1 MEHIDVGAHQLV
13 RIKLRQC
20 FTQVA
25 FVFAQHFGDR
35 FVHVGDFA
43 ISVRDLIVD
52 YKQLRAVNNIS
63 FDAKAGEVTV
73 VIGPNGAG
81 KTSTM
86 EVCSGVRTATSGK
99 VSVLGLDPKK
109 DRSQIN
115 SQIGVMLQDG
125 GVYPSARVFEIAQH
139 YCNLYNN
146 RTTANELLDAVDLSR
161 QKKTS
166 WRKLSGGEKQRL
178 SLALAL
184 AAKPRIAFLDEPTS
198 GVDIFGRDLIRR
210 IVRQLASDGCA
221 VIMATHE
228 LDEAQR
234 VADHVLMFHNGSLV
248 ANAPLTEL
256 LNSAG
261 ENQKLEDIFR
271 SFAANSPMSK
281 LRDAQ

>member
-1 MEHIDVGAHQLV
+1 MSAKSCE
-13 RIKLRQC
+13 LR
-20 FTQVA
+20 TVMVMNLSGPSNQV
-25 FVFAQHFGDR
+25 
-35 FVHVGDFA
+35 A
-43 ISVRDLIVD
+43 ISVRDLVVD

-109 DRSQIN
+109 DRSKIN

-139 YCNLYNN
+139 YCNLYGN
-146 RTTANELLDAVDLSR
+146 RTTADELLEAIDLTR

-184 AAKPRIAFLDEPTS
+184 AAKPRVAFLDEPTS
-198 GVDIFGRDLIRR
+198 GVDIFGRDLIRG
-210 IVRQLASDGCA
+210 IVRRLADDGCA

-234 VADHVLMFHNGSLV
+234 VADHVLMFQHGNLI
-248 ANAPLTEL
+248 ANAPLAEL
-256 LNSAG
+256 RGSTG
-261 ENQKLEDIFR
+261 TNQTLEDIFR
-271 SFAANSPMSK
+271 GLSSNATKSK
-281 LRDAQ
+281 SREVQ

>member
-1 MEHIDVGAHQLV
+1 MSAKSCE
-13 RIKLRQC
+13 LR
-20 FTQVA
+20 TVM
-25 FVFAQHFGDR
+25 VMNISTKSHE
-35 FVHVGDFA
+35 VA
-43 ISVRDLIVD
+43 ISVRNLVVD
-52 YKQLRAVNNIS
+52 YKNLRAVDNIS
-63 FDAKAGEVTV
+63 FEAKAGEVTV

-86 EVCSGVRTATSGK
+86 EVCSGVRAATSG
-99 VSVLGLDPKK
+99 VISVLGLDPKK
-109 DRSQIN
+109 DRGKVN

-125 GVYPSARVFEIAQH
+125 GVYPSARVHEITRH

-146 RTTANELLDAVDLSR
+146 RTNADELLESVDLAR

-198 GVDIFGRDLIRR
+198 GVDIFGRDLIRN
-210 IVRQLASDGCA
+210 IVRQLAADGCA

-234 VADHVLMFHNGSLV
+234 VADHVLMFQSGQLL
-248 ANAPLTEL
+248 ANAPLAEL
-256 LNSAG
+256 QNETG
-261 ENQKLEDIFR
+261 QRQTLEDIFR
-271 SFAANSPMSK
+271 NLAEKSK
-281 LRDAQ
+281 SQGMQ

>member
-1 MEHIDVGAHQLV
+1 MSAKSCE
-13 RIKLRQC
+13 LR
-20 FTQVA
+20 TVMVMNLSGPSNQV
-25 FVFAQHFGDR
+25 
-35 FVHVGDFA
+35 A
-43 ISVRDLIVD
+43 ISVRDLVVD
-52 YKQLRAVNNIS
+52 YKQLRAVNKIS

-99 VSVLGLDPKK
+99 VSVLGLDPRK
-109 DRSQIN
+109 DRARLN
-115 SQIGVMLQDG
+115 LQIGVMLQDG

-139 YCNLYNN
+139 YCNLYGN
-146 RTTANELLDAVDLSR
+146 RTTANELLEAVDLTR

-184 AAKPRIAFLDEPTS
+184 AAKPRVAFLDEPTS
-198 GVDIFGRDLIRR
+198 GVDIFGRDLIRG
-210 IVRQLASDGCA
+210 IVRRLADDGCA

-234 VADHVLMFHNGSLV
+234 VADHVLMFQDGNLL
-248 ANAPLTEL
+248 ANAPLAEL
-256 LNSAG
+256 RGSAG
-261 ENQKLEDIFR
+261 TNQTLEEIFR
-271 SFAANSPMSK
+271 SLANKSSQSAAQES
-281 LRDAQ
+281 Q

>member
-1 MEHIDVGAHQLV
+1 MSALSCELRTV
-13 RIKLRQC
+13 RVMNISSESRQ
-20 FTQVA
+20 V
-25 FVFAQHFGDR
+25 
-35 FVHVGDFA
+35 A

-109 DRSQIN
+109 DRSKIN
-115 SQIGVMLQDG
+115 QQIGVMLQDG
-125 GVYPSARVFEIAQH
+125 GVYPSARVFEVAQH
-139 YCNLYNN
+139 YCNLHDN
-146 RTTANELLDAVDLSR
+146 RTTANELLDAVDLTR

-248 ANAPLTEL
+248 ANAPLSEL
-256 LNSAG
+256 RNSAG
-261 ENQKLEDIFR
+261 ENQTLEDIFR
-271 SFAANSPMSK
+271 SFVNNSPISK
-281 LRDAQ
+281 SRDAQ

>member
-1 MEHIDVGAHQLV
+1 MSAKSCE
-13 RIKLRQC
+13 LR
-20 FTQVA
+20 TVMVMNLSGPSNQV
-25 FVFAQHFGDR
+25 
-35 FVHVGDFA
+35 A

-52 YKQLRAVNNIS
+52 YKQLRAVNKIS

-99 VSVLGLDPKK
+99 VSVLGLDPRK
-109 DRSQIN
+109 DRARLN
-115 SQIGVMLQDG
+115 LQIGVMLQDG

-139 YCNLYNN
+139 YCNLYGN
-146 RTTANELLDAVDLSR
+146 RTTANELLEAVDLTR

-184 AAKPRIAFLDEPTS
+184 TAKPRVAFLDEPTS
-198 GVDIFGRDLIRR
+198 GVDIFGRDLIRG
-210 IVRQLASDGCA
+210 IVRRLADDGCA

-234 VADHVLMFHNGSLV
+234 VADHVLMFQDGNLL
-248 ANAPLTEL
+248 ANAPLAEL
-256 LNSAG
+256 RGSAG
-261 ENQKLEDIFR
+261 TNQTLEEIFR
-271 SFAANSPMSK
+271 SLANKSSQSAAQES
-281 LRDAQ
+281 Q

>member
-1 MEHIDVGAHQLV
+1 MSAKSCE
-13 RIKLRQC
+13 LR
-20 FTQVA
+20 TVM
-25 FVFAQHFGDR
+25 VMNISSKSHE
-35 FVHVGDFA
+35 VA
-43 ISVRDLIVD
+43 ISVRNLVVD
-52 YKQLRAVNNIS
+52 YKNLRAVNNIS

-86 EVCSGVRTATSGK
+86 EVCSGVRTATGGSVK
-99 VSVLGLDPKK
+99 VLGFDPKK
-109 DRSQIN
+109 DRDKIN

-125 GVYPSARVFEIAQH
+125 GVYPSARVFEIARH
-139 YCNLYNN
+139 YCNLYGN
-146 RTTANELLDAVDLSR
+146 RKNANELLEAVDLTR

-184 AAKPRIAFLDEPTS
+184 AAKPRVIFLDEPTA
-198 GVDIFGRDLIRR
+198 GVDIFGRDLIRN

-234 VADHVLMFHNGSLV
+234 VADHVLMFQSGQLL
-248 ANAPLTEL
+248 ANATMTEL
-256 LNSAG
+256 QDTTG
-261 ENQKLEDIFR
+261 QKQTLEDIFR
-271 SFAANSPMSK
+271 SLAEKSK
-281 LRDAQ
+281 SQGAP

>member
-1 MEHIDVGAHQLV
+1 MFCELRNV
-13 RIKLRQC
+13 RVMNISSQSRQ
-20 FTQVA
+20 V
-25 FVFAQHFGDR
+25 
-35 FVHVGDFA
+35 A

-86 EVCSGVRTATSGK
+86 EVCSGVRAATSGK

-109 DRSQIN
+109 DRSKIN
-115 SQIGVMLQDG
+115 QQIGVMLQDG

-139 YCNLYNN
+139 YCNLYDN
-146 RTTANELLDAVDLSR
+146 RATANELLDAVDLTR

-256 LNSAG
+256 LKSAG
-261 ENQKLEDIFR
+261 ENQTLEDIFR
-271 SFAANSPMSK
+271 SLANNSPVSK
-281 LRDAQ
+281 SRESQ

>member
-1 MEHIDVGAHQLV
+1 MSAKSCE
-13 RIKLRQC
+13 LR
-20 FTQVA
+20 TVMVMNLSGPSNQV
-25 FVFAQHFGDR
+25 
-35 FVHVGDFA
+35 A

-52 YKQLRAVNNIS
+52 YKQLRAVNKIS

-99 VSVLGLDPKK
+99 VSVLGLDPRK
-109 DRSQIN
+109 DRARLN
-115 SQIGVMLQDG
+115 LQIGVMLQDG

-139 YCNLYNN
+139 YCNLYGN
-146 RTTANELLDAVDLSR
+146 RTTADELLEAVDLTR

-184 AAKPRIAFLDEPTS
+184 AAKPRVAFLDEPTS
-198 GVDIFGRDLIRR
+198 GVDIFGRDLIRG
-210 IVRQLASDGCA
+210 IVRRLADDGCA

-234 VADHVLMFHNGSLV
+234 VADHVLMFQDGNLL
-248 ANAPLTEL
+248 ANAPLAEL
-256 LNSAG
+256 RGSAG
-261 ENQKLEDIFR
+261 TNQTLEEIFR
-271 SFAANSPMSK
+271 SLANKSSRYAAQES
-281 LRDAQ
+281 Q